1 MKKKAQLFLAIIFC
15 SIING
20 CDAENGF
27 LSNKW
32 FENNPNAMKIYF
44 IIFITGI
51 ILYTAYGVNQ
61 RDKRKVRELKELY
74 EKQKELFEKQNND
87 KISRE
92 KQKSIDKL
100 ISSSNLVVALK
111 QDLIPVKYDSHFL
124 NTISENQTKFD
135 DTLLQNFLK
144 LETYTKTRID
154 FNNKLFA
161 KLDDTSLYKD
171 GDLIRDLVEECKSS
185 NDFLLSLILIAN
197 QMVKSF
203 LEGDKIKFFLIYNKF
218 EDLGVFTKEWERR
231 LLSSIEN
238 INESLR
244 DVLDEI
250 SDLESSLS
258 ISLSDLESAIKIK

>member
-87 KISRE
+87 KFLKE

>member
-1 MKKKAQLFLAIIFC
+1 MKKTFLSLIALIIY
-15 SIING
+15 SNVNG
-20 CDAENGF
+20 QDVDDSF

-32 FENNPNAMKIYF
+32 FEDNPNAIKIFSITVF
-44 IIFITGI
+44 IITI
-51 ILYTAYGVNQ
+51 AYGIN
-61 RDKRKVRELKELY
+61 KEIKKNRKAREEKELLD
-74 EKQKELFEKQNND
+74 KQKED
-87 KISRE
+87 RISRAKKYEEEE
-92 KQKSIDKL
+92 KQKSIDT
-100 ISSSNLVVALK
+100 IESSTSLVVSLK
-111 QDLIPVKYDSHFL
+111 QNLIPVKYDSHFI
-124 NTISENQTKFD
+124 NTISENQNKFD
-135 DTLLQNFLK
+135 DALLQNLLK

-161 KLDDTSLYKD
+161 KVDDKSLYKD
-171 GDLIRDLVEECKSS
+171 GKLLKNLVEECKSS
-185 NDFLLSLILIAN
+185 NDFLASLILIAN